1 MMFSVFSIHLQGTSI
16 RVQGGGIIHA
26 IHVVIE
32 SDNLVVDDLGR
43 VVGDIH
49 DLPCETGNG
58 VDGTTA
64 SGKTSL
70 NFLHD
75 G

>member
-1 MMFSVFSIHLQGTSI
+1 MMFSVFSVHLQGTSI

-32 SDNLVVDDLGR
+32 SDNLIVDDLGR

-49 DLPCETGNG
+49 DLPCDTGNG
-58 VDGTTA
+58 IDGTTA
-64 SGKTSL
+64 SGKTIL
-70 NFLHD
+70 NP
-75 G
+75 